1 MEAALF
7 IGILGAGYL
16 LNKDKDKNPVVNNVT
31 NGPSMPSM
39 NNTYDSTYVYDTQ
52 KEIAQNVT
60 NNFNAS
66 NLPGNVVNFQKTKVN
81 HGLEIPNKSLNDLTN
96 NEGMSNFA
104 KYTYSSSAGG
114 FISNEDFLTNDQGI
128 KAAPFFKSQPP
139 NINFDDSRQLDRTQ
153 GRIEGFKSKREVS
166 GNAFSDIT
174 RDSGNVFGNT
184 FKPDTSRYDN
194 GNLRNNELPFV
205 QEMVSP
211 IDPKS
216 NFNREIAQTIADR
229 SNIDNLRTLSD
240 QKLTYE
246 GRVLSGQ
253 GVAHRGKQGD
263 VFKYNPDKFYN
274 NNPNKWFVT
283 NGAFLAKSTRPT
295 QILPDT
301 NRKHFNKGEFGPAA
315 PTVQENSSLRG
326 NYKKTLKQQLG
337 SDTLR
342 NAGSNVPLLNNNM
355 VQKGYRALPNE
366 RQITELR
373 TYDSNIKTEV
383 GSHTVGIQDDLK
395 NTIKQTTID
404 SANNGY
410 LGNNVGAMTK
420 GQYDSVRVTKK
431 QTTIDS
437 ANNGYLGNNIGAMTR
452 KPYEAPEWTTKD
464 STQFEYTG
472 NAGAFVLGDTDKFNY
487 MNAETNPTKEIIAQ
501 GRAPTLNNTK
511 IANGMD
517 TINMDIKKIEDDY
530 MNHRLNGVDKVY
542 GIIPQDNT
550 CQITT
555 TKDRLNDNSIA
566 NRIEPSILDP
576 FKQNPYSQSLSS
588 FAY

>member
-16 LNKDKDKNPVVNNVT
+16 LNKDKDKNPIVNNVT

-52 KEIAQNVT
+52 KEIAQKVSE
-60 NNFNAS
+60 NFNAS
-66 NLPGNVVNFQKTKVN
+66 NLPGNIVNFQKTKVN

-96 NEGMSNFA
+96 EGMSNYA
-104 KYTYSSSAGG
+104 KYTFSSSAGG

-128 KAAPFFKSQPP
+128 KASPFFKSQPP
-139 NINFDDSRQLDRTQ
+139 NVNFDDSRQLDRTQ
-153 GRIEGFKSKREVS
+153 GKIEGFKSKREVS

-174 RDSGNVFGNT
+174 RDGGNVFGNT

-194 GNLRNNELPFV
+194 GSLRNNELPFV

-240 QKLTYE
+240 QKTTYE
-246 GRVLSGQ
+246 GRILSGQ
-253 GVAHRGKQGD
+253 GIGHRGKQGD
-263 VFKYNPDKFYN
+263 VFKYNPDKYYK
-274 NNPNKWFVT
+274 NNPNKWLVT
-283 NGAFLAKSTRPT
+283 NGAFLAKSTRPE

-315 PTVQENSSLRG
+315 PTVQENSALRG
-326 NYKKTLKQQLG
+326 NYKKTLRQQLG

-342 NAGSNVPLLNNNM
+342 NAGTSVPLLNNNM

-373 TYDSNIKTEV
+373 TYDSNIRTEV
-383 GSHTVGIQDDLK
+383 GSHTVGIQDGVK
-395 NTIKQTTID
+395 NTIKQTTIN

-410 LGNNVGAMTK
+410 LGNNVGALTNK
-420 GQYDSVRVTKK
+420 PFDKQKVTKK
-431 QTTIDS
+431 DAITFD
-437 ANNGYLGNNIGAMTR
+437 
-452 KPYEAPEWTTKD
+452 
-464 STQFEYTG
+464 YTG
-472 NAGAFVLGDTDKFNY
+472 NAGAYVLGDTNKFNY

-542 GIIPQDNT
+542 GVIPQDNT

-566 NRIEPSILDP
+566 NRIEPGILDP